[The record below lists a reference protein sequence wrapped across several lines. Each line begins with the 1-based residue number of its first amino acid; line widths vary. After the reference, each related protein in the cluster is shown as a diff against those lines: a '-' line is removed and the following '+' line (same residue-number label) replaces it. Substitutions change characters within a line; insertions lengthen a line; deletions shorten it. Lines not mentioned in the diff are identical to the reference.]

1 MRWLTLYA
9 RSRQVASSAAAV
21 ALIALVVWAFNRGG
35 GTGAADA
42 RDVADS
48 INPVAYFVLAASVA
62 AGSVGLGGQDPSLD
76 RTAAIRWAPR
86 RAAHAL
92 LIGAVAGAALL
103 AIQAVGPKFAPT
115 EVVVRDSAG
124 LVGLAA
130 LGAVLCGAHLAW
142 TLPTGWLAITVLTP
156 PMPPN
161 VVGKSVG
168 WMVYPAGTEASTWA
182 AVALLVTGAGA
193 YALAGPRR

>member
-1 MRWLTLYA
+1 MRRLMLYA
-9 RSRQVASSAAAV
+9 RSRQVPTSAAAV
-21 ALIALVVWAFNRGG
+21 TLIALAAWAFNRGDA
-35 GTGAADA
+35 TGAVDA
-42 RDVADS
+42 
-48 INPVAYFVLAASVA
+48 INPITFFVLAASVA
-62 AGSVGLGGQDPSLD
+62 AGSVGLGGQDLALD

-86 RAAHAL
+86 RAAHTL

-103 AIQAVGPKFAPT
+103 AVQAVGPKFAPT

-142 TLPTGWLAITVLTP
+142 TLPTGWLAFTVLVP
-156 PMPPN
+156 PLAPN
-161 VVGKSVG
+161 TVGKTVC
-168 WMVYPAGTEASTWA
+168 WMTFPPGTEASTRT
-182 AVALLVTGAGA
+182 AVALLVTGTVL